1 MVQRHFAGESGVLV
15 GLRDGK
21 IAATPLS
28 EVAGAKKPLDP
39 ALFEL
44 LRTMA
49 K

>member
-1 MVQRHFAGESGVLV
+1 MDGQSGVLI
-15 GLRDGK
+15 GLRDGR
-21 IAATPLS
+21 IAATPFHV
-28 EVAGAKKPLDP
+28 VAGAKKPLDP